1 MLRLLAASLG
11 GVLLSLCLILGLA
24 PIDAADKKADVPTT
38 EEIMKIVNKPKGG
51 LHRTVGMALE
61 EDSINWDN
69 VSKMS
74 KQYAELA
81 DALGK
86 NPCPK
91 KGTLESWTKLCKVYA
106 EDAKALETAVG
117 KKDKDASV
125 TAWSKLNRS
134 CTACHDEHRGEP

>member
-1 MLRLLAASLG
+1 MLRLLAAVVV
-11 GVLLSLCLILGLA
+11 GVLIVFLIVGIA
-24 PIDAADKKADVPTT
+24 PMGAVDKKADVPTT

-61 EDSINWDN
+61 EDSVNWDN
-69 VSKMS
+69 VSKMT

-81 DALGK
+81 GALGK

-91 KGTLESWTKLCKVYA
+91 KGTPASWTKLCKVYS
-106 EDAKALETAVG
+106 EEAKALEVAVG

-134 CTACHDEHRGEP
+134 CMPCHDEHRGEP